1 MPLWKRKKKESEE
14 LRADDVETNKN
25 SGGSVTLEQLLG
37 MSESTRDTALQI
49 PAVTSAINKLSLTVA
64 RLPIKLY
71 STADGKPKEIKD
83 DRRTFLLNVDCGDT
97 LDIVN
102 FWRSLLEDF
111 YLGKGGYAYIDKH
124 FGEYRSLR
132 YVDCTHIVTQTNN
145 DPIFKDYDIF
155 VNGTRYYP
163 FQFLKLLRKTKD
175 GATSKSIAK
184 ENNKILSV
192 AYDTM
197 IFEEK
202 QVKKGGNKR
211 GFFKSKTKLAKEALA
226 DLKKAISSYYSDGE
240 ESEKNMILN
249 DGIDFQETSAT
260 SVELQLNENKR
271 TNSNEIFNI
280 FGFPASIIRGGATST
295 DKQLFN
301 DAIVELLNL
310 IEAALDKDLLT
321 EEEKETKYFAFD
333 TRELTRGNIKERY
346 EAYEI
351 GLKNRFLQADEIRKE
366 EDREPLG
373 FNFVT
378 LGLGDVLLDPKTK
391 EIYVPNTGEKGKLQ
405 TSKGGEKI

>member
-1 MPLWKRKKKESEE
+1 MPFWKKKKVEE
-14 LRADDVETNKN
+14 LRADATET
-25 SGGSVTLEQLLG
+25 SAERGGESVTLEQLLG
-37 MSESTRDTALQI
+37 GSETSRSLALQI
-49 PAVTSAINKLSLTVA
+49 PAVTSAVNKLANTVA

-71 STADGKPKEIKD
+71 SKSDGKPKEITD
-83 DRRTFLLNVDCGDT
+83 DRRPFLLNIDSGDT

-102 FWRSLLEDF
+102 FWRSVLEDY
-111 YLGKGGYAYIDKH
+111 YLGKGGYIYIDKH
-124 FGEYRSLR
+124 HGNYRSLR
-132 YVDCTHIVTQTNN
+132 YVDCTRIAIMTNQN
-145 DPIFKDYDIF
+145 PIFKDYDIF
-155 VNGTRYYP
+155 VDGERHYP
-163 FQFLKLLRKTKD
+163 FEFIKILRKTKD
-175 GATSKSIAK
+175 GAKSKSVTE
-184 ENNKILSV
+184 ENSKILSV

-197 IFEEK
+197 VFEKK

-211 GFFKSKTKLAKEALA
+211 GFFKAKNKLSKEAMD
-226 DLKKAISSYYSDGE
+226 DLKKAIKAYYGDGE
-240 ESEKNMILN
+240 ESENNMILN

-271 TNSNEIFNI
+271 TNSDEIFNI
-280 FGFPASIIRGGATST
+280 FGFPSTIIRGGATDT

-301 DAIVELLNL
+301 DAVVELLNL

-321 EEEKETKYFAFD
+321 EAEKEFKYFAFD

-351 GLKNRFLQADEIRKE
+351 GLKNRFLQADEVRAE

-391 EIYVPNTGEKGKLQ
+391 EIYVPNTGEKGKLK
-405 TSKGGEKI
+405 TAKGGEKE

>member
-1 MPLWKRKKKESEE
+1 MPFWKRKSKDAEE
-14 LRADDVETNKN
+14 LRADSAESNN
-25 SGGSVTLEQLLG
+25 NGESVTLEQLLG
-37 MSESTRDTALQI
+37 VSESTRDTALQI
-49 PAVTSAINKLSLTVA
+49 PAVTAAINKLSLTVA

-71 STADGKPKEIKD
+71 SKKDGKPREITD

-124 FGEYRSLR
+124 NGEYRSLR
-132 YVDCTHIVTQTNN
+132 YVDCTHIAHQKNN
-145 DPIFKDYDIF
+145 DPIFKDYDIYI
-155 VNGTRYYP
+155 NGTKYYP
-163 FQFLKLLRKTKD
+163 FNFLKILRKTKD
-175 GATSKSIAK
+175 GATSKSITK
-184 ENNKILSV
+184 ENSKILSV

-197 IFEEK
+197 IFEKK

-211 GFFKSKTKLAKEALA
+211 GFFKSKTKLGKEAMTE
-226 DLKKAISSYYSDGE
+226 LKSAIRAYYSDGE

-249 DGIDFQETSAT
+249 DGVDFQETSAT

-271 TNSNEIFNI
+271 TNSDEIFNI
-280 FGFPASIIRGGATST
+280 FGFPASIIRGGATDT

-301 DAIVELLNL
+301 DTVVELLNL

-321 EEEKETKYFAFD
+321 EAEKETKYFAFD

-351 GLKNRFLQADEIRKE
+351 GLKNRFLQADEIREE

-391 EIYVPNTGEKGKLQ
+391 EVYVPNTGEKSNLL
-405 TSKGGEKI
+405 TSKGGEKE